1 MANPP
6 PYINSGSIKGEP
18 VFSADIPS
26 HRIWKKACLP
36 RKCASSK
43 LNISDLRI
51 QQSRCKRIKK
61 EISVGKIK
69 KRNQCGK
76 NKKKKSVWEKPKK
89 ISVGKTYFC
98 SFRVFCLLCPWF
110 GREENL
116 MQKKT
121 LNLKS
126 ESDLKRYKKSFMRIW
141 HKKDAKR
148 NMNLWYFGTFQEWGI
163 D

>member
-110 GREENL
+110 SREENL
-116 MQKKT
+116 MQKKP
-121 LNLKS
+121 LN
-126 ESDLKRYKKSFMRIW
+126 LKRYKKHLLRESDI
-141 HKKDAKR
+141 KKMQKR
-148 NMNLWYFGTFQEWGI
+148 NMNLWYFGSIQEWGI